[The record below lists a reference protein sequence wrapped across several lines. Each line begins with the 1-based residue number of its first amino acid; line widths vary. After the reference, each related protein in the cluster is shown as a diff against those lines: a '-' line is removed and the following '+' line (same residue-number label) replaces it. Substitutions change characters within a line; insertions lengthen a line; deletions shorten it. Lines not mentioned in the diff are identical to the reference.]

1 VSCRRVRACF
11 FSTWRR
17 ELTTV
22 CRDDDVCFEAIQ
34 WNKSTSIN
42 DVPLRGINPTSRQL
56 SLFLLLQWNSK
67 NTNIIVFD
75 LTRYETQDLY
85 SLWSDLTRYETQDL
99 WHPRLHLPY
108 YLLAYTTFDRCSRLQ
123 IPCLILY
130 EHTFWS
136 IIYWIWYASIIFC
149 RWKLYVLHSH
159 IIQP

>member
-1 VSCRRVRACF
+1 MILQVSCRRVRACF

-34 WNKSTSIN
+34 WKKSTSIN
-42 DVPLRGINPTSRQL
+42 DVPLRG
-56 SLFLLLQWNSK
+56 
-67 NTNIIVFD
+67 
-75 LTRYETQDLY
+75 RYETQDLY
-85 SLWSDLTRYETQDL
+85 NLWSDLTRYETQDL
-99 WHPRLHLPY
+99 WHPRLHLPH

-130 EHTFWS
+130 EQTFWS